1 MHDDDEIAEG
11 GEMHEHNGREYSVVG
26 NDVYVKGLFGW
37 TLVEDED
44 EEAEAGDHRERNGST
59 YSLVGDTVYRRNW
72 LNGWDEVEDE
82 EERAEA
88 GDIEEV
94 NNKEYSTVGNTIY
107 RKDLFGWT
115 KVEDTEEEA
124 EAGDIREVGNTTY
137 SLVGDT
143 VYRKDLF
150 GWVEVDDDDE
160 CAEAGDIF
168 ERNNTEYSRVGDT
181 VYRKE
186 LFGWTKLT
194 EDDDDDEYVGS
205 ESSYKGSS
213 SSYDY
218 SDHDYSYSDNDTTSS
233 STGSSTSDGGSLV
246 GGIIVIIIV
255 VAVILYW
262 ISNKSG
268 NNQIAE
274 QTPVYTNAPVAQPT
288 QQVAQNP
295 YGDGNGQVAFYRV
308 CPFCKVTVLQDTTV
322 LGNLPTPPLLVNPQ
336 CSDDYMLRVIASS
349 GTRIFIIK
357 DDDGYMWQDTVQVP
371 NGDCVLAK
379 ITRPAYATKSDP
391 QQAAGATEQPVSQ
404 ATLND
409 FAITSP
415 AERSSFDY
423 PRYTQVEWTQ
433 VPQADRYEV
442 ELQLADAPYDYTATS
457 FSPMPYS
464 NGGIYPTTGTSVTVQ
479 GMGKQVHRL
488 RVKAIQNNNVIA
500 QTEWRYITYNN

>member
-1 MHDDDEIAEG
+1 MYDDDEIAEG

-37 TLVEDED
+37 KLVEDED
-44 EEAEAGDHRERNGST
+44 EQAEAGDHRERNHKT

-94 NNKEYSTVGNTIY
+94 NNKDYSRVGNTIY
-107 RKDLFGWT
+107 RKDLFGWA

-124 EAGDIREVGNTTY
+124 EAGDIREVNNKTY

-160 CAEAGDIF
+160 CAEAGDIY
-168 ERNNTEYSRVGDT
+168 ERNNSEYSCVGDT

-186 LFGWTKLT
+186 LFGWVKLT
-194 EDDDDDEYVGS
+194 EDDDEYIGS
-205 ESSYKGSS
+205 GSSYTAGDSS
-213 SSYDY
+213 DDY
-218 SDHDYSYSDNDTTSS
+218 SDDYNYSDNYSSS
-233 STGSSTSDGGSLV
+233 STGSSTSNGGSLTSS
-246 GGIIVIIIV
+246 IIVIIII

-262 ISNKSG
+262 LSSKSG
-268 NNQIAE
+268 NNQVAE
-274 QTPVYTNAPVAQPT
+274 QTPAYTNVQVAQPA
-288 QQVAQNP
+288 QQAAQNP
-295 YGDGNGQVAFYRV
+295 YGEGNGQVAFYRV
-308 CPFCKVTVLQDTTV
+308 CPFCKITVLLDTTA
-322 LGNLPTPPLLVNPQ
+322 LGNLPAPPLLVNPQ
-336 CSDDYMLRVIASS
+336 CTDDYMLRVIASS
-349 GTRIFIIK
+349 GTRIFTIR
-357 DDDGYMWQDTVQVP
+357 DDEGYVWQDTVQVP

-379 ITRPAYATKSDP
+379 IIKPDYATKMDA
-391 QQAAGATEQPVSQ
+391 QQAATTTETAPESQPVI
-404 ATLND
+404 NN
-409 FAITSP
+409 FAITNP
-415 AERSSFDY
+415 ADHSSFDY
-423 PRYTQVEWTQ
+423 PRYTQVEWTP
-433 VPQADRYEV
+433 VPQADSYEV
-442 ELQLADAPYDYTATS
+442 EFQLADAPYDYTATS

-464 NGGIYPTTGTSVTVQ
+464 NGGIYSATGTSVTVQ

-488 RVKAIQNNNVIA
+488 RVKALRNNNMIA